1 MSENR
6 QAARSAAAVKAWNTR
21 KGADGRRNKVRTP
34 HFPLYSTVRHVL
46 RVLPGVSKAALNS
59 MMRVIEEQTGT
70 PQNPVDWSDPDTW
83 ISERLSGAEQE
94 LARRIW
100 VGTSRAVNPR
110 HLYGAYFFTNRYELL
125 VPDAAGVYQLSARG
139 QALLDG
145 DAVVVRELDEAE
157 GLPQLLGILATKT
170 RAKRGDLLT
179 EWGEF
184 LLEHSQ
190 LTTPATFRATLRNR
204 LLNLIERGFA
214 TRDGNDYVITPEGVA
229 YATLAERPADDDP
242 KRAALRAITEFNKN
256 QREALREQ
264 LKVMHPYRFEHLVRD
279 LLEAM
284 GYEDVVVTKESGDKG
299 VDVVATVQ
307 FGITTI
313 TEVVQVKRHQAN
325 IPRATLD
332 QLRGAL
338 PYHKA
343 IRGTIITVGGF
354 SKGCT
359 EAALYPGAAPIGLID
374 GEKLLNLLIEHE
386 IGVKKRDVAL
396 YEMDG
401 DFFRPSEE
409 GDPETELTDA
419 EVTEAA
425 EEV

>member
-1 MSENR
+1 MSEDKT
-6 QAARSAAAVKAWNTR
+6 AARSAAALKAWNTR
-21 KGADGRRNKVRTP
+21 KGVDDHKNKVRTP
-34 HFPLYSTVRHVL
+34 HFPLYSTVRNML
-46 RVLPGVSKAALNS
+46 GILPGMPKATLKS
-59 MMRVIEEQTGT
+59 MMRVIDEQTGT

-83 ISERLSGAEQE
+83 ISERLSGAEAD

-100 VGTSRAVNPR
+100 VETERTVNPR
-110 HLYGAYFFTNRYELL
+110 HIHGAYFFINRYELL
-125 VPDAAGVYQLSARG
+125 VPDAAGVYHLSVRG
-139 QALLDG
+139 QAFLDN
-145 DAVVVRELDEAE
+145 DVEVVRELDEAE
-157 GLPQLLGILATKT
+157 GLPQLLAILATKT
-170 RAKRGDLLT
+170 RAKRGDLLP

-184 LLEHSQ
+184 LLGHSQ
-190 LTTPATFRATLRNR
+190 LTTPVTFRVTLRNR
-204 LLNLIERGFA
+204 LLNLIERELV
-214 TRDGNDYVITPEGVA
+214 TRDGNAYVITSQGVA
-229 YATLAERPADDDP
+229 YATSATRVANDP
-242 KRAALRAITEFNKN
+242 RREVLRAINEFNN
-256 QREALREQ
+256 DQREALRQQ
-264 LKVMHPYRFEHLVRD
+264 LQVMHPYRFEHLVRD

-325 IPRATLD
+325 IQRSTLD

-343 IRGTIITVGGF
+343 IRGTLITVGGF

-374 GEKLLNLLIEHE
+374 GEKLLNLLIEHK
-386 IGVKKRDVAL
+386 IGVRKRDVAL
-396 YEMDG
+396 YEVDENFFAPPDG
-401 DFFRPSEE
+401 GDEE
-409 GDPETELTDA
+409 AEITDD
-419 EVTEAA
+419 A

>member
-1 MSENR
+1 M
-6 QAARSAAAVKAWNTR
+6 KAWNTR

-34 HFPLYSTVRHVL
+34 HFPLYSTVRHML
-46 RVLPGVSKAALNS
+46 RILPGVSKAALKS
-59 MMRVIEEQTGT
+59 MMRVIDEQTGT
-70 PQNPVDWSDPDTW
+70 PQSPVDWSDPDTW
-83 ISERLSGAEQE
+83 INERLSGTERE

-100 VGTSRAVNPR
+100 VETGRSVNPR

-125 VPDAAGVYQLSARG
+125 APDAAGVYRLTARG
-139 QALLDG
+139 QAFLDG
-145 DAVVVRELDEAE
+145 DAVAVRELDEAE

-184 LLEHSQ
+184 LIEHSQ

-204 LLNLIERGFA
+204 LVNMIERGFVA
-214 TRDGNDYVITPEGVA
+214 RDGNDYVITSEGVA
-229 YATLAERPADDDP
+229 YATAAERPADDP
-242 KRAALRAITEFNKN
+242 KRAVLRAVTEFNKS

-264 LKVMHPYRFEHLVRD
+264 LKGMHPYRFEHLVRD

-325 IPRATLD
+325 IQRGTLD

-343 IRGTIITVGGF
+343 IRGTLITVGGF

-359 EAALYPGAAPIGLID
+359 DAALYPGAAPIGLID
-374 GEKLLNLLIEHE
+374 GEKLLNLLIEHG

-396 YEMDG
+396 YEVDG
-401 DFFRPSEE
+401 DFFRPPEG
-409 GDPETELTDA
+409 GDPEAELAEA
-419 EVTEAA
+419 EVAEAA
-425 EEV
+425 GEV

>member
-1 MSENR
+1 M
-6 QAARSAAAVKAWNTR
+6 A
-21 KGADGRRNKVRTP
+21 
-34 HFPLYSTVRHVL
+34 
-46 RVLPGVSKAALNS
+46 
-59 MMRVIEEQTGT
+59 
-70 PQNPVDWSDPDTW
+70 
-83 ISERLSGAEQE
+83 
-94 LARRIW
+94 
-100 VGTSRAVNPR
+100 
-110 HLYGAYFFTNRYELL
+110 
-125 VPDAAGVYQLSARG
+125 
-139 QALLDG
+139 
-145 DAVVVRELDEAE
+145 VRELDEAE

-184 LLEHSQ
+184 LIEHSQ

-204 LLNLIERGFA
+204 LVNLIERGFV
-214 TRDGNDYVITPEGVA
+214 TRDGNDYVITSEGVA
-229 YATLAERPADDDP
+229 YATAAERPADDP
-242 KRAALRAITEFNKN
+242 KRVVLRAATEFNKS

-264 LKVMHPYRFEHLVRD
+264 LKGMHPYRFEHLVRD

-284 GYEDVVVTKESGDKG
+284 GYGDVVVTKESGDKG

-325 IPRATLD
+325 IQRATLD

-343 IRGTIITVGGF
+343 IRGALITVGGF

-374 GEKLLNLLIEHE
+374 GEKLLNLLIEHG

-396 YEMDG
+396 YEVDG
-401 DFFRPSEE
+401 DFFRPPDDR
-409 GDPETELTDA
+409 DPEAELAEA
-419 EVTEAA
+419 EVPEAPEKVA
-425 EEV
+425 TFGGAG